1 MKTKKKKTKVVRRF
15 AVFKLSFNS
24 LFFNYF
30 LFQNTKGGIESP
42 SSSKISDDQACSSKF
57 TDEKNKKMKL
67 NNGTSIK
74 KVENGVMNDSDDSA
88 DLDDDA
94 MMKLDEA
101 LAQQFKLRK
110 KDKKHESFLLQY
122 KLRALDFIQELLK
135 TTYRL
140 DLITVT

>member
-1 MKTKKKKTKVVRRF
+1 M
-15 AVFKLSFNS
+15 
-24 LFFNYF
+24 
-30 LFQNTKGGIESP
+30 
-42 SSSKISDDQACSSKF
+42 
-57 TDEKNKKMKL
+57 DE
-67 NNGTSIK
+67 
-74 KVENGVMNDSDDSA
+74 SDDSA

-140 DLITVT
+140 DLITVTPQRK

>member
-1 MKTKKKKTKVVRRF
+1 
-15 AVFKLSFNS
+15 
-24 LFFNYF
+24 
-30 LFQNTKGGIESP
+30 
-42 SSSKISDDQACSSKF
+42 
-57 TDEKNKKMKL
+57 MKL

>member
-1 MKTKKKKTKVVRRF
+1 
-15 AVFKLSFNS
+15 
-24 LFFNYF
+24 
-30 LFQNTKGGIESP
+30 
-42 SSSKISDDQACSSKF
+42 
-57 TDEKNKKMKL
+57 MKL
-67 NNGTSIK
+67 NNGKSLK

-110 KDKKHESFLLQY
+110 KDKKHESFVLQY

-135 TTYRL
+135 NTYRL
-140 DLITVT
+140 DLITVSLKNKEFKIN

>member
-1 MKTKKKKTKVVRRF
+1 
-15 AVFKLSFNS
+15 
-24 LFFNYF
+24 
-30 LFQNTKGGIESP
+30 
-42 SSSKISDDQACSSKF
+42 
-57 TDEKNKKMKL
+57 MKL
-67 NNGTSIK
+67 NNGKSLK

-110 KDKKHESFLLQY
+110 KDKKHESFVLQY

-135 TTYRL
+135 NTYRL
-140 DLITVT
+140 DLITVSLKKRSLR

>member
-1 MKTKKKKTKVVRRF
+1 
-15 AVFKLSFNS
+15 
-24 LFFNYF
+24 
-30 LFQNTKGGIESP
+30 
-42 SSSKISDDQACSSKF
+42 
-57 TDEKNKKMKL
+57 MKL
-67 NNGTSIK
+67 NNGKSLK

-110 KDKKHESFLLQY
+110 KDKKHESFVLQY

-135 TTYRL
+135 NTYRL
-140 DLITVT
+140 DLITVSFKKRSLR